1 MAIFLILGRRLSP
14 SWQGKADVDLAIVRK
29 VLTGGA
35 LTLVVVLLWSATV
48 PAQGTPNTNSPK
60 TAVLH
65 ATVTITGGLAL
76 TGSYDDRLPVR
87 TCAAVA
93 KGGTGASGG
102 TGGAMFNVPVPPP
115 NPGANPGSVGGG
127 HTLSTDVAAWPYH
140 GAGTYTGPGLT
151 ATQLDADT
159 RPR

>member
-76 TGSYDDRLPVR
+76 TGSYDDRLPVS
-87 TCAAVA
+87 TCADVA
-93 KGGTGASGG
+93 KGGTGVSGE
-102 TGGAMFNVPVPPP
+102 NLISLP
-115 NPGANPGSVGGG
+115 
-127 HTLSTDVAAWPYH
+127 
-140 GAGTYTGPGLT
+140 
-151 ATQLDADT
+151 
-159 RPR
+159 RPRIQSSPCHNFDQSRRNS